1 MAASIS
7 DNGVM
12 FSDSSASPQQFSI
25 TAAVAT
31 NALTFTLQ
39 PSTIS
44 FRSATL
50 ATGGV
55 TTVQNASALTLTV
68 PASATLGT
76 INATQARLVLLALN
90 NAGTI
95 ELAVVNIA
103 GGNQLDETNLIST
116 TAISSAAT
124 SASVIYSASA
134 RTSVPYRVIGFV
146 DITEATAGTWATA
159 PTLVQGRGGQALAA
173 MSSLGY
179 GQTWQSVTRTAGTTY
194 YNTTGKP
201 IMVSCSGVCSG
212 AGIATTLTVNGVLA
226 TAGVITSTGS
236 ASWVGI
242 VPAGASYIFS
252 AAAGGTVTSITS
264 TTELR

>member
-1 MAASIS
+1 MTASIS
-7 DNGVM
+7 DYGVT
-12 FSDSSASPQQFSI
+12 FSDTGAAPQQFSI
-25 TAAVAT
+25 SASVAS
-31 NALTFTLQ
+31 NQLTFTLQ

-44 FRSATL
+44 FRSSTL

-55 TTVQNASALTLTV
+55 TTLQNTGALTLTV
-68 PASATLGT
+68 PSSATLGT
-76 INATQARLVLLALN
+76 VNATQARLVLLALN

-116 TAISSAAT
+116 TAISGAAT

-134 RTSVPYRVIGFV
+134 RSNVAYRVIGFV

-159 PTLVQGRGGQALAA
+159 PSTVQGVGGQALAA

-179 GQTWQSVTRTAGTTY
+179 GQTWQSLTVGTQRIPGTTY

-201 IMVSCSGVCSG
+201 
-212 AGIATTLTVNGVLA
+212 LQVLV
-226 TAGVITSTGS
+226 GGGS
-236 ASWVGI
+236 ANITATVSGSFI
-242 VPAGASYIFS
+242 CASGSYSQSFTVPPGLSYT
-252 AAAGGTVTSITS
+252 AAGSIAAWS
-264 TTELR
+264 ELR